1 MKPAT
6 FPRTA
11 SARIS
16 TLLAAPMVALV
27 VALGAALA
35 PASAASAQVVFETGN
50 DNGYFTPINAV
61 NAGTVK
67 YGDSGWL
74 GSGPGSPGV
83 PLGRMTLR
91 LATFGGAVPGS
102 TDIEFTLNDGDPSG
116 LVFGSGAVLYSTTIV
131 GVELPAAIGS
141 DPTYFDVVIPLPRV
155 TTRGNYNNVG
165 WSVKCRNFNYAGSFG
180 FQVGTCTSQTV
191 GYYTNNAS
199 FNNGTSW
206 SLFAF
211 GANTC
216 TQIAQY
222 SVMIERAQCTGDL
235 DGSGVV
241 DGADLGGLLGN
252 WGPAGGPGDLDGD
265 GVVGGADLGVML
277 GNWGACP

>member
-1 MKPAT
+1 MRPGT

-16 TLLAAPMVALV
+16 TLLAALV
-27 VALGAALA
+27 AALA

-50 DNGYFTPINAV
+50 DNGYFTPFNSA

-91 LATFGGAVPGS
+91 LATFGGEVPGS

-116 LVFGSGAVLYSTTIV
+116 LVFGSGAVLYSTTIA
-131 GVELPAAIGS
+131 GVELPAAFGT

-155 TTRGNYNNVG
+155 MTLGNFNNVG
-165 WSVKCRNFNYAGSFG
+165 WSVKCRNFNYTGSFG
-180 FQVGTCTSQTV
+180 FQVGICTSQAF
-191 GYYTNNAS
+191 GFYTNNAS

-211 GANTC
+211 GADNC

-222 SVMIERAQCTGDL
+222 SVVIERAQCTGDL

-241 DGADLGGLLGN
+241 DGADLGGLLGA
-252 WGPAGGPGDLDGD
+252 WGTPGSPADLDGD
-265 GVVGGADLGVML
+265 GTVGGADLGVLL
-277 GNWGACP
+277 GNWGTCP

>member
-1 MKPAT
+1 MRPGT

-16 TLLAAPMVALV
+16 TLLAALV
-27 VALGAALA
+27 AALA

-50 DNGYFTPINAV
+50 DNGYFTPFNSA

-91 LATFGGAVPGS
+91 LATCGGEVPGS

-116 LVFGSGAVLYSTTIV
+116 LVFGSGAVLYSTTIA
-131 GVELPAAIGS
+131 GVELPAAFGT

-155 TTRGNYNNVG
+155 MTLGDYNNVG
-165 WSVKCRNFNYAGSFG
+165 WSVKCRNFNYTGSFG
-180 FQVGTCTSQTV
+180 FQVGICTSQAF
-191 GYYTNNAS
+191 GFYTNNAS

-211 GANTC
+211 GADIC

-222 SVMIERAQCTGDL
+222 SVVIERAQCTGDL
-235 DGSGVV
+235 DGSGVI
-241 DGADLGGLLGN
+241 DGADLAGLLGA
-252 WGPAGGPGDLDGD
+252 WGTPGSPADLDGD
-265 GVVGGADLGVML
+265 GTVGGADLGVLL
-277 GNWGACP
+277 GNWGTCP

>member
-1 MKPAT
+1 MRPGT

-16 TLLAAPMVALV
+16 TLLAALVAT
-27 VALGAALA
+27 LA

-50 DNGYFTPINAV
+50 DNGYFTPFTSANAS
-61 NAGTVK
+61 TVT

-74 GSGPGSPGV
+74 GSGPGSPAV

-91 LATFGGAVPGS
+91 LATFGGAVSGS
-102 TDIEFTLNDGDPSG
+102 TDLEFTLNDGDPSR
-116 LVFGSGAVLYSTTIV
+116 LVFGSGAVLYSTTIA
-131 GVELPAAIGS
+131 GVELPAAFGT

-155 TTRGNYNNVG
+155 MTLGNFNNVG
-165 WSVKCRNFNYAGSFG
+165 WSVKCRNFNYTGSFG
-180 FQVGTCTSQTV
+180 FQVGICTSQAF
-191 GYYTNNAS
+191 GFYTNNAS

-222 SVMIERAQCTGDL
+222 SVVIERAQCTGDL
-235 DGSGVV
+235 DGSGVI
-241 DGADLGGLLGN
+241 DGADLAGLLGA
-252 WGPAGGPGDLDGD
+252 WGTPGSPADLDGD
-265 GVVGGADLGVML
+265 GTVGGADLGVLL
-277 GNWGACP
+277 GNWGTCP

>member
-1 MKPAT
+1 MRPGT

-16 TLLAAPMVALV
+16 TLLAALV
-27 VALGAALA
+27 AALA

-50 DNGYFTPINAV
+50 DNGYFTPFNSA

-91 LATFGGAVPGS
+91 LATFGGEVPGS

-116 LVFGSGAVLYSTTIV
+116 LVFGSGAVLYSTTIA
-131 GVELPAAIGS
+131 GVELPAAFGT

-155 TTRGNYNNVG
+155 MTLGDYNNVG
-165 WSVKCRNFNYAGSFG
+165 WSVKCRNFNYTGSFG
-180 FQVGTCTSQTV
+180 FQVGICTSQAF
-191 GYYTNNAS
+191 GFYTNNAS

-211 GANTC
+211 GADSC

-222 SVMIERAQCTGDL
+222 SVVIERAQCTGDL

-241 DGADLGGLLGN
+241 DGADLGGLLGA
-252 WGPAGGPGDLDGD
+252 WGTPGSPADLDGD
-265 GVVGGADLGVML
+265 GTVGGADLGVLL
-277 GNWGACP
+277 GNWGTCP

>member
-1 MKPAT
+1 MRPGT

-16 TLLAAPMVALV
+16 TLLAALV
-27 VALGAALA
+27 AALA

-50 DNGYFTPINAV
+50 DNGYFTPFNSA

-74 GSGPGSPGV
+74 GSGPGSPSV

-91 LATFGGAVPGS
+91 LATFGGEVPGS

-116 LVFGSGAVLYSTTIV
+116 LVFGSGAVLYSTTIA
-131 GVELPAAIGS
+131 GVELPAAFGT

-155 TTRGNYNNVG
+155 MTLGDYNNVG
-165 WSVKCRNFNYAGSFG
+165 WSVKCRNFNYTGSFG
-180 FQVGTCTSQTV
+180 FQVGICTSQAF
-191 GYYTNNAS
+191 GFYTNNAS

-211 GANTC
+211 GADIC

-222 SVMIERAQCTGDL
+222 SVVIERAQCTGDL
-235 DGSGVV
+235 DGSGVI
-241 DGADLGGLLGN
+241 DGADLAGLLGA
-252 WGPAGGPGDLDGD
+252 WGTPGSPADLDGD
-265 GVVGGADLGVML
+265 GTVGGADLGVLL
-277 GNWGACP
+277 GNWGTCP

>member
-1 MKPAT
+1 MRPGT

-16 TLLAAPMVALV
+16 TLLAALV
-27 VALGAALA
+27 AALA
-35 PASAASAQVVFETGN
+35 PTSAASAQVVFETGN
-50 DNGYFTPINAV
+50 DNGYFTPFNSA

-116 LVFGSGAVLYSTTIV
+116 LVFGSGAVLYSTTIA
-131 GVELPAAIGS
+131 GVELPAAFGT

-155 TTRGNYNNVG
+155 MTLGDYNNVG
-165 WSVKCRNFNYAGSFG
+165 WSVKCRNFNYTGSFG
-180 FQVGTCTSQTV
+180 FQVGICTSQAF
-191 GYYTNNAS
+191 GFYTNNAS

-211 GANTC
+211 GADSC

-222 SVMIERAQCTGDL
+222 SVVIERAQCTGDL

-241 DGADLGGLLGN
+241 DGADLGGLLGA
-252 WGPAGGPGDLDGD
+252 WGTPGSPADLDGD
-265 GVVGGADLGVML
+265 GTVGGADLGVLL
-277 GNWGACP
+277 GNWGTCP

>member
-1 MKPAT
+1 MRLGT

-16 TLLAAPMVALV
+16 TLLAALV
-27 VALGAALA
+27 AALA

-50 DNGYFTPINAV
+50 DNGYFTPFNSA

-74 GSGPGSPGV
+74 GSGPGSPSV

-91 LATFGGAVPGS
+91 LATFGGEVPGS

-116 LVFGSGAVLYSTTIV
+116 LVFGSGAVLYSTTIA
-131 GVELPAAIGS
+131 GVELPAAFGT

-155 TTRGNYNNVG
+155 MTLGDYNNVG
-165 WSVKCRNFNYAGSFG
+165 WSVKCRNFNYTGSFG
-180 FQVGTCTSQTV
+180 FQVGICTSQAF
-191 GYYTNNAS
+191 GFYTNNAS

-222 SVMIERAQCTGDL
+222 SVVIERAQCTGDL

-241 DGADLGGLLGN
+241 DGADLGGLLGA
-252 WGPAGGPGDLDGD
+252 WGTPGSPADLDGD
-265 GVVGGADLGVML
+265 GTVGGADLGVLL
-277 GNWGACP
+277 GNWGTCP

>member
-1 MKPAT
+1 MRPGT

-16 TLLAAPMVALV
+16 TLLAALV
-27 VALGAALA
+27 AALA

-50 DNGYFTPINAV
+50 DNGYFTPFNSA

-74 GSGPGSPGV
+74 GSGPGSPSV

-91 LATFGGAVPGS
+91 LATFGGEVPGS

-116 LVFGSGAVLYSTTIV
+116 LVFGSGAVLYSTTIA
-131 GVELPAAIGS
+131 GVELPAAFGT

-155 TTRGNYNNVG
+155 MTLGDYNNVG
-165 WSVKCRNFNYAGSFG
+165 WSVKCRNFNYTGSFG
-180 FQVGTCTSQTV
+180 FQVGICTSQAF
-191 GYYTNNAS
+191 GFYTNNAS

-222 SVMIERAQCTGDL
+222 SVVIERAQCTGDL

-241 DGADLGGLLGN
+241 DGADLGGLLGA
-252 WGPAGGPGDLDGD
+252 WGTPGSPADLDGD
-265 GVVGGADLGVML
+265 GTVGGADLGVLL
-277 GNWGACP
+277 GNWGTCP

>member
-1 MKPAT
+1 MRPGT

-16 TLLAAPMVALV
+16 TLLAALV
-27 VALGAALA
+27 AALA

-50 DNGYFTPINAV
+50 DNGYFTPFNSA

-91 LATFGGAVPGS
+91 LATFGGEVPGS

-116 LVFGSGAVLYSTTIV
+116 LVFGSGAVLYSTTIA
-131 GVELPAAIGS
+131 GVELPAAFGT

-155 TTRGNYNNVG
+155 MTLGNFNNVG
-165 WSVKCRNFNYAGSFG
+165 WSVKCRNFNYTGSFG
-180 FQVGTCTSQTV
+180 FQVGICTSQAF
-191 GYYTNNAS
+191 GFYTNNAS

-222 SVMIERAQCTGDL
+222 SVVIERAQCTGDL

-241 DGADLGGLLGN
+241 DGADLGGLLGA
-252 WGPAGGPGDLDGD
+252 WGTPGSPADLDGD
-265 GVVGGADLGVML
+265 GTVGGADLGVLL
-277 GNWGACP
+277 GNWGTCP

>member
-1 MKPAT
+1 MRLAT
-6 FPRTA
+6 FARTA

-16 TLLAAPMVALV
+16 TLLAALV
-27 VALGAALA
+27 AALA

-50 DNGYFTPINAV
+50 DNGYFAPFNSA

-91 LATFGGAVPGS
+91 LATFGGEVPGS

-116 LVFGSGAVLYSTTIV
+116 LVFGSGAVLYSTTIA
-131 GVELPAAIGS
+131 GVELPAAFDS
-141 DPTYFDVVIPLPRV
+141 NPTYFDVVIQLPRV
-155 TTRGNYNNVG
+155 MTLGNFNNVG
-165 WSVKCRNFNYAGSFG
+165 WSVKCRNFNYTGSFG
-180 FQVGTCTSQTV
+180 FQVGICTSQ
-191 GYYTNNAS
+191 GFGFYTNNAS

-211 GANTC
+211 GADSC

-222 SVMIERAQCTGDL
+222 SVVIERAQCTGDL
-235 DGSGVV
+235 DGSGEI
-241 DGADLGGLLGN
+241 DGADLGALLGA
-252 WGPAGGPGDLDGD
+252 WGTPGSPADLDGD
-265 GVVGGADLGVML
+265 GTVGGADLGVLL
-277 GNWGACP
+277 GNWGTCP

>member
-1 MKPAT
+1 MRPGT

-16 TLLAAPMVALV
+16 TLLAALV
-27 VALGAALA
+27 AALA

-50 DNGYFTPINAV
+50 DNGYFTPFNSA

-91 LATFGGAVPGS
+91 LATFGGEVPGS

-116 LVFGSGAVLYSTTIV
+116 LVFGSGAVLYSTTIA
-131 GVELPAAIGS
+131 GVELPAAFGT

-155 TTRGNYNNVG
+155 MTLGNFNNVG
-165 WSVKCRNFNYAGSFG
+165 WSVKCRNFNYTGSFG
-180 FQVGTCTSQTV
+180 FQVGICTSQAF
-191 GYYTNNAS
+191 GFYTNNAS

-211 GANTC
+211 GADIC

-222 SVMIERAQCTGDL
+222 SVVIERAQCTGDL
-235 DGSGVV
+235 DGSGVI
-241 DGADLGGLLGN
+241 DGADLAGLLGA
-252 WGPAGGPGDLDGD
+252 WGTPGSPADLDGD
-265 GVVGGADLGVML
+265 GTVGGADLGVLL
-277 GNWGACP
+277 GNWGTCP

>member
-6 FPRTA
+6 SPRTA
-11 SARIS
+11 AARIS
-16 TLLAAPMVALV
+16 TLLAAPV
-27 VALGAALA
+27 VALLVAVGAALA
-35 PASAASAQVVFETGN
+35 PASTASAQVVFETGN
-50 DNGYFTPINAV
+50 DNGYFTPFTSA

-91 LATFGGAVPGS
+91 LATFGSAVPGT

-116 LVFGSGAVLYSTTIV
+116 RVFGSGAPLYSTTIV
-131 GVELPAAIGS
+131 GVQLPAAFGS
-141 DPTYFDVVIPLPRV
+141 DPTYLDVVIPLPRV
-155 TTRGNYNNVG
+155 TTLGNYNNVG

-180 FQVGTCTSQTV
+180 FQVGTCTAQTT

-199 FNNGTSW
+199 FYNGTSW

-211 GANTC
+211 GTNTC

-235 DGSGVV
+235 DGSGAV
-241 DGADLGGLLGN
+241 DGADLGTLLGA
-252 WGPAGGPGDLDGD
+252 WGSAGSPADLDGD
-265 GVVGGADLGVML
+265 GTVGGADLGVML
-277 GNWGACP
+277 GNWGACS

>member
-1 MKPAT
+1 MRPGT

-16 TLLAAPMVALV
+16 TLLAALV
-27 VALGAALA
+27 AALA

-50 DNGYFTPINAV
+50 DNGYFTPFNSA

-91 LATFGGAVPGS
+91 LATFGGEVPGS

-116 LVFGSGAVLYSTTIV
+116 LVFGSGAVLYSTTIA
-131 GVELPAAIGS
+131 GVELPAAFGT

-155 TTRGNYNNVG
+155 MTLGNFNNVG
-165 WSVKCRNFNYAGSFG
+165 WSVKCRNFNYTGSFG
-180 FQVGTCTSQTV
+180 FQVGICTSQAF
-191 GYYTNNAS
+191 GFYTNNAS

-211 GANTC
+211 GADSC

-222 SVMIERAQCTGDL
+222 SVVIERAQCTGDL

-241 DGADLGGLLGN
+241 DGADLSGLLGA
-252 WGPAGGPGDLDGD
+252 WGTPDSPADLDAD
-265 GVVGGADLGVML
+265 GTVGGADLGVML
-277 GNWGACP
+277 GNWGTCP

>member
-1 MKPAT
+1 MRLGT

-16 TLLAAPMVALV
+16 TLLAALV
-27 VALGAALA
+27 AALA

-50 DNGYFTPINAV
+50 DNGYFTPFNSA

-91 LATFGGAVPGS
+91 LATFGGEVPGS

-116 LVFGSGAVLYSTTIV
+116 LVFGSGAVLYSTTIA
-131 GVELPAAIGS
+131 GVELPAAFGT

-155 TTRGNYNNVG
+155 MTLGNFNNVG
-165 WSVKCRNFNYAGSFG
+165 WSVKCRNFNYTGSFG
-180 FQVGTCTSQTV
+180 FQVGICTSQAF
-191 GYYTNNAS
+191 GFYTNNAS

-211 GANTC
+211 GADSC

-222 SVMIERAQCTGDL
+222 SVVIERAQCTGDL
-235 DGSGVV
+235 DGSGVI
-241 DGADLGGLLGN
+241 DGADLAGLLGA
-252 WGPAGGPGDLDGD
+252 WGTPGSPADLDGD
-265 GVVGGADLGVML
+265 GTVGGADLGVLL
-277 GNWGACP
+277 GNWGTCP

>member
-1 MKPAT
+1 MRPGT

-16 TLLAAPMVALV
+16 TLLAALV
-27 VALGAALA
+27 AALA

-50 DNGYFTPINAV
+50 DNGYFTPFNSA

-91 LATFGGAVPGS
+91 LATFGGEVPGS

-116 LVFGSGAVLYSTTIV
+116 LVFGSGAVLYSTTIA
-131 GVELPAAIGS
+131 GVELPAAFGT

-155 TTRGNYNNVG
+155 MTLGNFNNVG
-165 WSVKCRNFNYAGSFG
+165 WSVKCRNFNYTGSFG
-180 FQVGTCTSQTV
+180 FQVGICTSQAF
-191 GYYTNNAS
+191 GFYTNNAS

-211 GANTC
+211 GADSC

-222 SVMIERAQCTGDL
+222 SVVIERAQCTGDL
-235 DGSGVV
+235 DGSGVI
-241 DGADLGGLLGN
+241 DGADLAGLLGA
-252 WGPAGGPGDLDGD
+252 WGTPGSPADLDGD
-265 GVVGGADLGVML
+265 GTVGGADLGVLL
-277 GNWGACP
+277 GNWGTCP

>member
-1 MKPAT
+1 MRLGT

-16 TLLAAPMVALV
+16 TLLAALV
-27 VALGAALA
+27 AALA

-50 DNGYFTPINAV
+50 DNGYFTPFNSA

-91 LATFGGAVPGS
+91 LATFGGEVPGS

-116 LVFGSGAVLYSTTIV
+116 LVFGSGAVLYSTTIA
-131 GVELPAAIGS
+131 GVELPAAFGT

-155 TTRGNYNNVG
+155 MTLGNFNNVG
-165 WSVKCRNFNYAGSFG
+165 WSVKCRNFNYTGSFG
-180 FQVGTCTSQTV
+180 FQVGICTSQAF
-191 GYYTNNAS
+191 GFYTNNAS

-211 GANTC
+211 GADIC

-222 SVMIERAQCTGDL
+222 SVVIERAQCTGDL
-235 DGSGVV
+235 DGSGVI
-241 DGADLGGLLGN
+241 DGADLAGLLGA
-252 WGPAGGPGDLDGD
+252 WGTPGSPADLDGD
-265 GVVGGADLGVML
+265 GTVGGADLGVLL
-277 GNWGACP
+277 GNWGTCP

>member
-1 MKPAT
+1 MRPGT

-16 TLLAAPMVALV
+16 TLLAALV
-27 VALGAALA
+27 AALA

-50 DNGYFTPINAV
+50 DNGYFTPFNSA

-91 LATFGGAVPGS
+91 LATFGGEVPGS

-116 LVFGSGAVLYSTTIV
+116 LVFGSGAVLYSTTIA
-131 GVELPAAIGS
+131 GVELPAAFGT

-155 TTRGNYNNVG
+155 MTLGNFNNVG
-165 WSVKCRNFNYAGSFG
+165 WSVKCRNFNYTGSFG
-180 FQVGTCTSQTV
+180 FQVGICTSQAF
-191 GYYTNNAS
+191 GFYTNNAS

-211 GANTC
+211 GADIC

-222 SVMIERAQCTGDL
+222 SVVIERAQCTGDL

-241 DGADLGGLLGN
+241 DGADLGGLLGA
-252 WGPAGGPGDLDGD
+252 WGTPGSPADLDGD
-265 GVVGGADLGVML
+265 GTVGGADLGVLL
-277 GNWGACP
+277 GNWGTCP

>member
-1 MKPAT
+1 MRTAPS
-6 FPRTA
+6 PRTA
-11 SARIS
+11 SARFS
-16 TLLAAPMVALV
+16 SLLAAPV
-27 VALGAALA
+27 VALLAALA

-91 LATFGGAVPGS
+91 LATFGSAVPGS

-116 LVFGSGAVLYSTTIV
+116 LVFGSGAPLYSTTIV
-131 GVELPAAIGS
+131 GVELPGAFGS
-141 DPTYFDVVIPLPRV
+141 DPTYFDVVITLPSV
-155 TTRGNYNNVG
+155 TTLGNFNNVG

-180 FQVGTCTSQTV
+180 FQVGTCTAQTT

-235 DGSGVV
+235 DGSGVI
-241 DGADLGGLLGN
+241 DGADLGGLLGA
-252 WGPAGGPGDLDGD
+252 WGTPGSPADLDGD
-265 GVVGGADLGVML
+265 GTVGGADLGVML

>member
-1 MKPAT
+1 MRLGT

-16 TLLAAPMVALV
+16 TLLAALV
-27 VALGAALA
+27 AALA

-50 DNGYFTPINAV
+50 DNGYFTPFNSA

-91 LATFGGAVPGS
+91 LATFGGEVPGS

-116 LVFGSGAVLYSTTIV
+116 LVFGSGAVLYSTTIA
-131 GVELPAAIGS
+131 GVELPAAFGT

-155 TTRGNYNNVG
+155 MTLGDYNNVG
-165 WSVKCRNFNYAGSFG
+165 WSVKCRNFNYTGSFG
-180 FQVGTCTSQTV
+180 FQVGICTSQAF
-191 GYYTNNAS
+191 GFYTNNAS

-211 GANTC
+211 GADIC

-222 SVMIERAQCTGDL
+222 SVVIERAQCTGDL
-235 DGSGVV
+235 DGSGVI
-241 DGADLGGLLGN
+241 DGADLAGLLGA
-252 WGPAGGPGDLDGD
+252 WGTPGSPADLDGD
-265 GVVGGADLGVML
+265 GTVGGADLGVLL
-277 GNWGACP
+277 GNWGTCP

>member
-1 MKPAT
+1 MRLGT

-16 TLLAAPMVALV
+16 TLLAALV
-27 VALGAALA
+27 AALA

-50 DNGYFTPINAV
+50 DNGYFTPFNSA

-91 LATFGGAVPGS
+91 LATFGGEVPGS

-116 LVFGSGAVLYSTTIV
+116 LVFGSGAVLYSTTIA
-131 GVELPAAIGS
+131 GVELPAAFGT

-155 TTRGNYNNVG
+155 MTLGNFNNVG
-165 WSVKCRNFNYAGSFG
+165 WSVKCRNFNYTGSFG
-180 FQVGTCTSQTV
+180 FQVGICTSQAF
-191 GYYTNNAS
+191 GFYTNNAS

-222 SVMIERAQCTGDL
+222 SVVIERAQCTGDL

-241 DGADLGGLLGN
+241 DGADLGGLLGA
-252 WGPAGGPGDLDGD
+252 WGTPGSPADLDGD
-265 GVVGGADLGVML
+265 GTVGGADLGVLL
-277 GNWGACP
+277 GNWGTCP

>member
-1 MKPAT
+1 
-6 FPRTA
+6 
-11 SARIS
+11 
-16 TLLAAPMVALV
+16 
-27 VALGAALA
+27 
-35 PASAASAQVVFETGN
+35 
-50 DNGYFTPINAV
+50 
-61 NAGTVK
+61 
-67 YGDSGWL
+67 
-74 GSGPGSPGV
+74 V

-116 LVFGSGAVLYSTTIV
+116 LVFGSGAVLYSTTIA
-131 GVELPAAIGS
+131 GVELPAAFDS
-141 DPTYFDVVIPLPRV
+141 NPTYFDVVIPLPRV
-155 TTRGNYNNVG
+155 MTLGNYNNVG
-165 WSVKCRNFNYAGSFG
+165 WSVKCRNFNYTGSFG
-180 FQVGTCTSQTV
+180 FQVGTCTSQAF

-222 SVMIERAQCTGDL
+222 AVIIERAQCTGDL

-241 DGADLGGLLGN
+241 DGADLGGLLGA
-252 WGPAGGPGDLDGD
+252 WGPPGSPADLDGD
-265 GVVGGADLGVML
+265 GTVGGADLGMML
-277 GNWGACP
+277 GNWGTCP

>member
-1 MKPAT
+1 MRPGT

-16 TLLAAPMVALV
+16 TLLAALV
-27 VALGAALA
+27 AALA

-50 DNGYFTPINAV
+50 DNGYFTPFNSA

-91 LATFGGAVPGS
+91 LATFGGEVPGS

-116 LVFGSGAVLYSTTIV
+116 LVFGSGAVLYSTTIA
-131 GVELPAAIGS
+131 GVELPAAFGT

-155 TTRGNYNNVG
+155 MTLGDYNNVG
-165 WSVKCRNFNYAGSFG
+165 WSVKCRNFNYTGSFG
-180 FQVGTCTSQTV
+180 FQVGICTSQAF
-191 GYYTNNAS
+191 GFYTNNAS

-222 SVMIERAQCTGDL
+222 SVVIERAQCTGDL

-241 DGADLGGLLGN
+241 DGADLGGLLGA
-252 WGPAGGPGDLDGD
+252 WGTPGSPADLDGD
-265 GVVGGADLGVML
+265 GTVGGADLGVLL
-277 GNWGACP
+277 GNWGTCP

>member
-1 MKPAT
+1 MRPGT

-16 TLLAAPMVALV
+16 TLLAALV
-27 VALGAALA
+27 AALA
-35 PASAASAQVVFETGN
+35 PACAASAQVVFETGN
-50 DNGYFTPINAV
+50 DNGYFTPFNSA

-91 LATFGGAVPGS
+91 LATFGGEVPGS

-116 LVFGSGAVLYSTTIV
+116 LVFGSGAVLYSTTIA
-131 GVELPAAIGS
+131 GVELPAAFGT

-155 TTRGNYNNVG
+155 MTLGNFNNVG
-165 WSVKCRNFNYAGSFG
+165 WSVKCRNFNYTGSFG
-180 FQVGTCTSQTV
+180 FQVGICTSQAF
-191 GYYTNNAS
+191 GFYTNNAS

-211 GANTC
+211 GADSC

-222 SVMIERAQCTGDL
+222 SVVIERAQCTGDL

-241 DGADLGGLLGN
+241 DGADLGGLLGA
-252 WGPAGGPGDLDGD
+252 WGTPGSPADLDGD
-265 GVVGGADLGVML
+265 GTVGGADLGVLL
-277 GNWGACP
+277 GNWGTCP

>member
-1 MKPAT
+1 MRPGT

-16 TLLAAPMVALV
+16 TLLAAPVIALV
-27 VALGAALA
+27 AALA
-35 PASAASAQVVFETGN
+35 PASAANAQVVFETGN
-50 DNGYFTPINAV
+50 DNGYFAPFTSA

-116 LVFGSGAVLYSTTIV
+116 LVFGSGAVLYSTTIA
-131 GVELPAAIGS
+131 GVELPAAFDS
-141 DPTYFDVVIPLPRV
+141 NPTYFDVVIPLPRV
-155 TTRGNYNNVG
+155 MTLGNYNNVG
-165 WSVKCRNFNYAGSFG
+165 WSVKCRNFNYTGSFG
-180 FQVGTCTSQTV
+180 FQVGTCTSQAF
-191 GYYTNNAS
+191 GFYTNNAS

-222 SVMIERAQCTGDL
+222 AVIIERAQCTGDL

-241 DGADLGGLLGN
+241 DGADLGGLLGA
-252 WGPAGGPGDLDGD
+252 WGTPGSPADLDGD
-265 GVVGGADLGVML
+265 GTVGGADLGVLL
-277 GNWGACP
+277 GNWGTCP

>member
-1 MKPAT
+1 MRPGT

-16 TLLAAPMVALV
+16 TLLAALV
-27 VALGAALA
+27 AALA

-50 DNGYFTPINAV
+50 DNGYFTPFNSA

-91 LATFGGAVPGS
+91 LATFGGEVPGS

-116 LVFGSGAVLYSTTIV
+116 LVFGSGAVLYSTTIA
-131 GVELPAAIGS
+131 GVELPAAFGT

-155 TTRGNYNNVG
+155 MTLGNFNNVG
-165 WSVKCRNFNYAGSFG
+165 WSVKCRNFNYTGSFG
-180 FQVGTCTSQTV
+180 FQVGICTSQAF
-191 GYYTNNAS
+191 GFYTNNAS

-211 GANTC
+211 GADTC

-222 SVMIERAQCTGDL
+222 SVVIERAQCTGDL

-241 DGADLGGLLGN
+241 DGADLSGLLGA
-252 WGPAGGPGDLDGD
+252 WGTPDSPADLDAD
-265 GVVGGADLGVML
+265 GTVGGADLGVML
-277 GNWGACP
+277 GNWGTCP

>member
-1 MKPAT
+1 MRPGT

-16 TLLAAPMVALV
+16 TLLAALV
-27 VALGAALA
+27 AALA

-50 DNGYFTPINAV
+50 DNGYFTPFNSA

-91 LATFGGAVPGS
+91 LATFGGEVPGS

-116 LVFGSGAVLYSTTIV
+116 LVFGSGAVLYSTTIA
-131 GVELPAAIGS
+131 GVELPAAFGT

-155 TTRGNYNNVG
+155 MTLGNFNNVG
-165 WSVKCRNFNYAGSFG
+165 WSVKCRNFNYTGSFG
-180 FQVGTCTSQTV
+180 FQVGVCTSQAF
-191 GYYTNNAS
+191 GFYTNNAS

-211 GANTC
+211 GADTC

-222 SVMIERAQCTGDL
+222 SVVIERAQCTGDL

-241 DGADLGGLLGN
+241 DGADLSGLLGA
-252 WGPAGGPGDLDGD
+252 WGTPDSPADLDAD
-265 GVVGGADLGVML
+265 GTVGGADLGVML
-277 GNWGACP
+277 GNWGTCP

>member
-1 MKPAT
+1 MRPGT

-16 TLLAAPMVALV
+16 TLLAALV
-27 VALGAALA
+27 AALA

-91 LATFGGAVPGS
+91 LATFGGEVPGS
-102 TDIEFTLNDGDPSG
+102 TDIEFTLNDGDPSR
-116 LVFGSGAVLYSTTIV
+116 LVFGSGAVLYSTTIA
-131 GVELPAAIGS
+131 GVELPAAFGT

-155 TTRGNYNNVG
+155 MTLGNFNNVG
-165 WSVKCRNFNYAGSFG
+165 WSVKCRNFNYTGSFG
-180 FQVGTCTSQTV
+180 FQVGICTSQAF
-191 GYYTNNAS
+191 GFYTNNAS

-211 GANTC
+211 GADIC

-222 SVMIERAQCTGDL
+222 SVVIERAQCTGDL
-235 DGSGVV
+235 DGSGVI
-241 DGADLGGLLGN
+241 DGADLAGLLGA
-252 WGPAGGPGDLDGD
+252 WGTPGSPADLDGD
-265 GVVGGADLGVML
+265 GTVGGADLGVLL
-277 GNWGACP
+277 GNWGTCP

>member
-1 MKPAT
+1 MRPGT

-16 TLLAAPMVALV
+16 TLLAALV
-27 VALGAALA
+27 AALA

-50 DNGYFTPINAV
+50 DNGYFTPFNSA

-91 LATFGGAVPGS
+91 LATFGGEVPGS

-116 LVFGSGAVLYSTTIV
+116 LVFGSGAVLYSTTIA
-131 GVELPAAIGS
+131 GVELPAAFGT

-155 TTRGNYNNVG
+155 MTLGNFNNVG
-165 WSVKCRNFNYAGSFG
+165 WSVKCRNFNYTGSFG
-180 FQVGTCTSQTV
+180 FQVGICTSQAF
-191 GYYTNNAS
+191 GFYTNNAS

-211 GANTC
+211 GADIC

-222 SVMIERAQCTGDL
+222 SVVIERAQCTGDL

-241 DGADLGGLLGN
+241 DGADLAGLLGA
-252 WGPAGGPGDLDGD
+252 WGTPGSPADLDGD
-265 GVVGGADLGVML
+265 GTVGGADLGVLL
-277 GNWGACP
+277 GNWGTCP

>member
-1 MKPAT
+1 
-6 FPRTA
+6 
-11 SARIS
+11 
-16 TLLAAPMVALV
+16 LAALV
-27 VALGAALA
+27 AALA
-35 PASAASAQVVFETGN
+35 PTSAASAQVVFETGN
-50 DNGYFTPINAV
+50 DNGYFTPFNSA

-116 LVFGSGAVLYSTTIV
+116 LVFGSGAVLYSTTIA
-131 GVELPAAIGS
+131 GVELPAAFGT

-155 TTRGNYNNVG
+155 MTLGDYNNVG
-165 WSVKCRNFNYAGSFG
+165 WSVKCRNFNYTGSFG
-180 FQVGTCTSQTV
+180 FQVGICTSQAF
-191 GYYTNNAS
+191 GFYTNNAS

-211 GANTC
+211 GADSC

-222 SVMIERAQCTGDL
+222 SVVIERAQCTGDL

-241 DGADLGGLLGN
+241 DGADLGGLLGA
-252 WGPAGGPGDLDGD
+252 WGTPGSPADLDGD
-265 GVVGGADLGVML
+265 GTVGGADLGVLL
-277 GNWGACP
+277 GNWGTCP

>member
-1 MKPAT
+1 MRPGT

-16 TLLAAPMVALV
+16 TLLAALV
-27 VALGAALA
+27 AALA

-50 DNGYFTPINAV
+50 DNGYFTPFNSA

-91 LATFGGAVPGS
+91 LATFGGEVPGS

-116 LVFGSGAVLYSTTIV
+116 LVFGSGAVLYSTTIA
-131 GVELPAAIGS
+131 GVELPAAFGT

-155 TTRGNYNNVG
+155 MTLGDYNNVG
-165 WSVKCRNFNYAGSFG
+165 WSVKCRNFNYTGSFG
-180 FQVGTCTSQTV
+180 FQVGICTSQAF
-191 GYYTNNAS
+191 GFYTNNAS

-211 GANTC
+211 GADIC

-222 SVMIERAQCTGDL
+222 SVVIERAQCTGDL

-241 DGADLGGLLGN
+241 DGADLGGLLGA
-252 WGPAGGPGDLDGD
+252 WGTPGSPADLDGD
-265 GVVGGADLGVML
+265 GTVGGADLGVLL
-277 GNWGACP
+277 GNWGTCP

>member
-6 FPRTA
+6 SPRTA
-11 SARIS
+11 SARFS

-35 PASAASAQVVFETGN
+35 PASTASAQVVFETGN
-50 DNGYFTPINAV
+50 DNGYFTPINAA

-91 LATFGGAVPGS
+91 LATFGSAVPGS

-116 LVFGSGAVLYSTTIV
+116 LVFGSGAPLYSTTIV
-131 GVELPAAIGS
+131 GVQLPAAFGS
-141 DPTYFDVVIPLPRV
+141 DPTYFDVVITLPSV
-155 TTRGNYNNVG
+155 TTLGNFNNVG

-180 FQVGTCTSQTV
+180 FQVGTCTAQTT

-235 DGSGVV
+235 DGSGVI

-265 GVVGGADLGVML
+265 GIVGGADLGVML

>member
-1 MKPAT
+1 MRPGT

-16 TLLAAPMVALV
+16 TLLAALV
-27 VALGAALA
+27 AALA

-50 DNGYFTPINAV
+50 DNGYFTPFNSA

-74 GSGPGSPGV
+74 GSGPGSPSV

-91 LATFGGAVPGS
+91 LATFGGEVPGS

-116 LVFGSGAVLYSTTIV
+116 LVFGSGAVLYSTTIA
-131 GVELPAAIGS
+131 GVELPAAFGT

-155 TTRGNYNNVG
+155 MTLGDYNNVG
-165 WSVKCRNFNYAGSFG
+165 WSVKCRNFNYTGSFG
-180 FQVGTCTSQTV
+180 FLVGICTSQAS

-222 SVMIERAQCTGDL
+222 AVIIERAQCTGDL

-241 DGADLGGLLGN
+241 DGADLGGLLGA
-252 WGPAGGPGDLDGD
+252 WGTPGSPADLDGD
-265 GVVGGADLGVML
+265 GTVGGADLGVLL
-277 GNWGACP
+277 GNWGTCP

>member
-1 MKPAT
+1 MRLGT

-16 TLLAAPMVALV
+16 TLLAALV
-27 VALGAALA
+27 AALA

-50 DNGYFTPINAV
+50 DNGYFTPFNSA

-91 LATFGGAVPGS
+91 LATFGGEVPGS

-116 LVFGSGAVLYSTTIV
+116 LVFGSGAVLYSTTIA
-131 GVELPAAIGS
+131 GVELPAAFGT

-155 TTRGNYNNVG
+155 MTLGNFNNVG
-165 WSVKCRNFNYAGSFG
+165 WSVKCRNFNYTGSFG
-180 FQVGTCTSQTV
+180 FQVGICTSQAF
-191 GYYTNNAS
+191 GFYTNNAS

-211 GANTC
+211 GADIC

-222 SVMIERAQCTGDL
+222 SVVIERAQCTGDL

-241 DGADLGGLLGN
+241 DGADLGGLLGA
-252 WGPAGGPGDLDGD
+252 WGTPGSPADLDGD
-265 GVVGGADLGVML
+265 GTVGGADLGVLL
-277 GNWGACP
+277 GNWGTCP